1 MICFAEGDGEP
12 PVDAIVVM
20 KKENG
25 VDAKSSCRRRRDG
38 VLERK
43 ESLTQLSR

>member
-25 VDAKSSCRRRRDG
+25 GDAK
-38 VLERK
+38 K
-43 ESLTQLSR
+43 SLQEATRWSIGA